1 MQATRAR
8 SKAEPVFH
16 PDSYGYRAGR
26 SALDAVGQS
35 RRRYWRADWHGT
47 PGQAAFPGTR
57 HAVMV
62 YNPEASRNA
71 GIMT

>member
-35 RRRYWRADWHGT
+35 RRRYWRAYWHAPPARRLSPGPGT
-47 PGQAAFPGTR
+47 PLWSIIPRPAGTQA
-57 HAVMV
+57 
-62 YNPEASRNA
+62 S
-71 GIMT
+71 